1 MVFKGL
7 GHIMSATNSFKV
19 FIIQVS
25 ENLIIFLMQA
35 MSAIGWVKIMSCRE
49 STCLEIDLV
58 KGAKT

>member
-1 MVFKGL
+1 
-7 GHIMSATNSFKV
+7 MSATNSFKV